1 MVISVV
7 GKTTDE
13 ILDETENVD
22 GISFDY
28 SHYQMPSAYLV
39 LEDYEIFSADKF
51 EGSMG
56 KTFRFTACNVS
67 VEDGY
72 ILASEVS
79 NSDGPIDTGLWL
91 TGYKIYLPDEMLSG
105 VKNGDNVDIIGMF
118 SDDDV
123 HEDEN
128 GGYYYIIV
136 SPAVIA
142 E

>member
-1 MVISVV
+1 M
-7 GKTTDE
+7 
-13 ILDETENVD
+13 
-22 GISFDY
+22 
-28 SHYQMPSAYLV
+28 
-39 LEDYEIFSADKF
+39 
-51 EGSMG
+51 
-56 KTFRFTACNVS
+56 
-67 VEDGY
+67 EDGY

-79 NSDGPIDTGLWL
+79 NSDGPIDTGFWL

-105 VKNGDNVDIIGMF
+105 VKNGDNVDIIGIF